1 MAKDSKTAGVIAPPP
16 IIFLALLL
24 AGVELDV
31 LVPAPFLNDV
41 VQAVLGSAL
50 IAMAL
55 GLVGWCIWLFRRA
68 ETPVEPYK
76 PTRHLVESGPYG
88 WSRNPIYLAL
98 VVAFLGAAFA
108 IDTLWLFA
116 LAPLLV
122 AALHWGVILREERYL
137 DELFGEAYGAY
148 CQKVRRW
155 I

>member
-1 MAKDSKTAGVIAPPP
+1 MSKDGKTAGVIAPPP

-24 AGVELDV
+24 AGVEMDV

-50 IAMAL
+50 IASAL
-55 GLVGWCIWLFRRA
+55 GLAGWCIWLFRRA

-76 PTRHLVESGPYG
+76 PTLHLVEGGPYRFT
-88 WSRNPIYLAL
+88 RNPIYLAL

-108 IDTLWLFA
+108 IDTLWLFG
-116 LAPLLV
+116 LLPVLV
-122 AALHWGVILREERYL
+122 AALHWGVIRREERYL
-137 DELFGEAYGAY
+137 MGLFGEAYLAY
-148 CQKVRRW
+148 CNKVRRW

>member
-1 MAKDSKTAGVIAPPP
+1 MATDKKTAGIIAPPP

-31 LVPAPFLNDV
+31 QLPAPFLNDV
-41 VQAVLGSAL
+41 VQAVVGSAL
-50 IAMAL
+50 IITAL
-55 GLVGWCIWLFRRA
+55 SLVGWCVWLFRRA

-76 PTRHLVESGPYG
+76 PTLHLVESGPYG

-98 VVAFLGAAFA
+98 VVAFVGAAFA

-116 LAPLLV
+116 LIPGLV
-122 AALHWGVILREERYL
+122 SALQWGVILREERYL
-137 DELFGEAYGAY
+137 NELFGDAYGAY